1 MISVTL
7 QFNDFAAA
15 AHALMRIAT
24 PEQFATAVSALPSG
38 LTPAQQ
44 LAVDAGRA
52 TATATPAGTVIEY
65 HDRPDVGAPEA
76 APLPPVSTTLTPL
89 ADINAAAAFGGAVV
103 QAAPLVAPPAMPAPP
118 TPPAAPSAPTAV
130 IAPTAV
136 PGTVERDS
144 TGLPWD
150 ARIHASTKTKV
161 ASGAWTAKRNVDP
174 AFKAQVEADLRGLPA
189 PAAAAPAVPV
199 APPTAPLAP
208 APAAM
213 PQAPAARTF
222 AQYMAEIGGMFSAR
236 PVDAHN
242 AMTAALAPHGMQH
255 VGQLAGKPELIDAV
269 DAAFKAALG

>member
-7 QFNDFAAA
+7 QFPDAVAAS
-15 AHALMRIAT
+15 HALARMAAPEQFATLEQFAT
-24 PEQFATAVSALPSG
+24 PEQFAPAPAL
-38 LTPAQQ
+38 
-44 LAVDAGRA
+44 
-52 TATATPAGTVIEY
+52 TVIA
-65 HDRPDVGAPEA
+65 HADRPDVGAPVA
-76 APLPPVSTTLTPL
+76 PPAPLPDP
-89 ADINAAAAFGGAVV
+89 AAAAFGGAVA
-103 QAAPLVAPPAMPAPP
+103 QAAPLLPSAAPP
-118 TPPAAPSAPTAV
+118 TPPTPPVAPSAPTA
-130 IAPTAV
+130 ATAQTAV
-136 PGTVERDS
+136 LGTVERDS
-144 TGLPWD
+144 TGLVWD

-174 AFKAQVEADLRGLPA
+174 AFKARVEADLRGLPA

-199 APPTAPLAP
+199 APPAAPLAP
-208 APAAM
+208 APVDM

>member
-7 QFNDFAAA
+7 QFPDAVAAS
-15 AHALMRIAT
+15 HALARMAAPEQFATLEQFAT
-24 PEQFATAVSALPSG
+24 PEQFAPAPAL
-38 LTPAQQ
+38 
-44 LAVDAGRA
+44 
-52 TATATPAGTVIEY
+52 TVIA
-65 HDRPDVGAPEA
+65 HADRPDVGAPVA
-76 APLPPVSTTLTPL
+76 PPAPLPDP
-89 ADINAAAAFGGAVV
+89 AAAAFGGAVA
-103 QAAPLVAPPAMPAPP
+103 QAAPLLPSAAPPTPP
-118 TPPAAPSAPTAV
+118 TPPAAPIAPTVAT
-130 IAPTAV
+130 APTAV

-144 TGLPWD
+144 AGLPWD

-199 APPTAPLAP
+199 APPAAPLAP
-208 APAAM
+208 APVDM

>member
-7 QFNDFAAA
+7 QFPDAVAAS
-15 AHALMRIAT
+15 HALARMAAPEQFATLEQFAT
-24 PEQFATAVSALPSG
+24 PEQFAPAPAL
-38 LTPAQQ
+38 
-44 LAVDAGRA
+44 
-52 TATATPAGTVIEY
+52 TVIA
-65 HDRPDVGAPEA
+65 HADRPDVGAPVA
-76 APLPPVSTTLTPL
+76 PPAPLPDP
-89 ADINAAAAFGGAVV
+89 AAAAFRGAVV

-150 ARIHASTKTKV
+150 ARIHAGTKTKV

-199 APPTAPLAP
+199 APPAAPLAP
-208 APAAM
+208 APVAM

>member
-1 MISVTL
+1 MISVTF
-7 QFNDFAAA
+7 QFPDALAAS
-15 AHALMRIAT
+15 HALARMAA
-24 PEQFATAVSALPSG
+24 PEQFATAVSALPAPYQG
-38 LTPAQQ
+38 
-44 LAVDAGRA
+44 AVDAGLA
-52 TATATPAGTVIEY
+52 AGTVTPAGTVIEY
-65 HDRPDVGAPEA
+65 HDRPDVGAPVA
-76 APLPPVSTTLTPL
+76 PPLPPLSTTPTPTPL

-103 QAAPLVAPPAMPAPP
+103 QATPLVPPAAPP
-118 TPPAAPSAPTAV
+118 TPPAAPSAPTVAT
-130 IAPTAV
+130 APTAV

-189 PAAAAPAVPV
+189 PAAAAPAVPA
-199 APPTAPLAP
+199 APPAAPLAP
-208 APAAM
+208 APVDM

>member
-7 QFNDFAAA
+7 QFPDALAAS
-15 AHALMRIAT
+15 HALARMAA
-24 PEQFATAVSALPSG
+24 PEQFATAASAKVE
-38 LTPAQQ
+38 PAAPAISFGQPG
-44 LAVDAGRA
+44 AVIAQ
-52 TATATPAGTVIEY
+52 E
-65 HDRPDVGAPEA
+65 DRPDVGAPEA
-76 APLPPVSTTLTPL
+76 PPLPPLSTTPTPL
-89 ADINAAAAFGGAVV
+89 ADVNAAAAFGGAVV
-103 QAAPLVAPPAMPAPP
+103 QAAPLVPVL
-118 TPPAAPSAPTAV
+118 PPAAPPAPMQPASIPPSAAT
-130 IAPTAV
+130 APTAV

-199 APPTAPLAP
+199 APPAAPLAP
-208 APAAM
+208 APVDM

>member
-24 PEQFATAVSALPSG
+24 PEQFATAG
-38 LTPAQQ
+38 LDSVHT
-44 LAVDAGRA
+44 LAVGAGRA
-52 TATATPAGTVIEY
+52 TATATTAGTVIEY
-65 HDRPDVGAPEA
+65 HDRPDVGAPVA
-76 APLPPVSTTLTPL
+76 G
-89 ADINAAAAFGGAVV
+89 INAAAAFGGAVV
-103 QAAPLVAPPAMPAPP
+103 QAAPLVPAAPP
-118 TPPAAPSAPTAV
+118 TPPAAPSAPTVAT
-130 IAPTAV
+130 APTAV

-144 TGLPWD
+144 TGLVWD
-150 ARIHASTKTKV
+150 PRIHASTKTKV

-199 APPTAPLAP
+199 APPAAPP
-208 APAAM
+208 APVA
-213 PQAPAARTF
+213 PPAARTF

>member
-38 LTPAQQ
+38 LTPAHQ

-65 HDRPDVGAPEA
+65 HDRPDVGAPVA
-76 APLPPVSTTLTPL
+76 PPLPPLSTTPTPL
-89 ADINAAAAFGGAVV
+89 ADINAAAAFGGAVA
-103 QAAPLVAPPAMPAPP
+103 QAAPLLPPAAPP

-144 TGLPWD
+144 AGLPWD

-189 PAAAAPAVPV
+189 PAAAAPAAPV
-199 APPTAPLAP
+199 APPAAPLAP
-208 APAAM
+208 APVDM

>member
-7 QFNDFAAA
+7 QFPDAVAAS
-15 AHALMRIAT
+15 HALARMAAPEQFAT
-24 PEQFATAVSALPSG
+24 PEQFAPAPAL
-38 LTPAQQ
+38 
-44 LAVDAGRA
+44 
-52 TATATPAGTVIEY
+52 TVIA
-65 HDRPDVGAPEA
+65 HADRPDVGAPVA
-76 APLPPVSTTLTPL
+76 PPAPLPDP
-89 ADINAAAAFGGAVV
+89 AAAAFGGAVA
-103 QAAPLVAPPAMPAPP
+103 QAAPLLPSAAPPTPP
-118 TPPAAPSAPTAV
+118 TPPAAPSAPTA
-130 IAPTAV
+130 ATAQTAV

-144 TGLPWD
+144 TGLVWD
-150 ARIHASTKTKV
+150 PRIHASTKTKV

-199 APPTAPLAP
+199 APPAAPLAP
-208 APAAM
+208 APVDM

>member
-7 QFNDFAAA
+7 QFPDAVAAS
-15 AHALMRIAT
+15 HALARMAAPEQFATLEQFAT
-24 PEQFATAVSALPSG
+24 PEQFAPAPAL
-38 LTPAQQ
+38 
-44 LAVDAGRA
+44 
-52 TATATPAGTVIEY
+52 TVIA
-65 HDRPDVGAPEA
+65 HADRPDVGAPVA
-76 APLPPVSTTLTPL
+76 PPAPLPDP
-89 ADINAAAAFGGAVV
+89 AAAAFGGAVA
-103 QAAPLVAPPAMPAPP
+103 QAAPLLPSAAPPTPP
-118 TPPAAPSAPTAV
+118 TPPAAPSAPTA
-130 IAPTAV
+130 ATAQTAV

-144 TGLPWD
+144 TGLVWD
-150 ARIHASTKTKV
+150 PRIHASTKTKV

-174 AFKAQVEADLRGLPA
+174 VFKAQVEADLRGLPA

-199 APPTAPLAP
+199 APPAAPLAP
-208 APAAM
+208 APVDM

>member
-7 QFNDFAAA
+7 QFPDALAAS
-15 AHALMRIAT
+15 HALARMAA
-24 PEQFATAVSALPSG
+24 PEQFATAVSALPAAP
-38 LTPAQQ
+38 TP
-44 LAVDAGRA
+44 
-52 TATATPAGTVIEY
+52 TVIA
-65 HDRPDVGAPEA
+65 HADRPDVGAPEA
-76 APLPPVSTTLTPL
+76 APLPPTPP
-89 ADINAAAAFGGAVV
+89 ADPAAAAFGGAVV
-103 QAAPLVAPPAMPAPP
+103 QAAPLVAPP
-118 TPPAAPSAPTAV
+118 TPPAAPIAPTA
-130 IAPTAV
+130 ATAQTAV

-208 APAAM
+208 APVDM

>member
-7 QFNDFAAA
+7 QFPDAAA
-15 AHALMRIAT
+15 ASHALARMAAPEQFATLEQFAT
-24 PEQFATAVSALPSG
+24 PEQFAPAPAL
-38 LTPAQQ
+38 
-44 LAVDAGRA
+44 
-52 TATATPAGTVIEY
+52 TVIA
-65 HDRPDVGAPEA
+65 HADRPDVGAPVA
-76 APLPPVSTTLTPL
+76 PPAPLPDP
-89 ADINAAAAFGGAVV
+89 AAAAFGGAVA

-199 APPTAPLAP
+199 APPAAPLAP
-208 APAAM
+208 APVDM

-255 VGQLAGKPELIDAV
+255 VGQLAGKPELIDTV

>member
-7 QFNDFAAA
+7 QFPDALAAS
-15 AHALMRIAT
+15 HALARMAA
-24 PEQFATAVSALPSG
+24 PEQFATAASAKVE
-38 LTPAQQ
+38 PAAPAISFGQPG
-44 LAVDAGRA
+44 AVIAQ
-52 TATATPAGTVIEY
+52 E
-65 HDRPDVGAPEA
+65 DRPDVGAPEA
-76 APLPPVSTTLTPL
+76 PPLPPLSTTPTPL
-89 ADINAAAAFGGAVV
+89 ADVNAAAAFGGAVV
-103 QAAPLVAPPAMPAPP
+103 QAAPLVPVL
-118 TPPAAPSAPTAV
+118 PPAAPPAPMQPASIPPSAAT
-130 IAPTAV
+130 APTAV

-199 APPTAPLAP
+199 APPAAPPAP
-208 APAAM
+208 APVA
-213 PQAPAARTF
+213 PPAARTF